1 MANIPECVDFPYP
14 QELYVGAVQDSDLF
28 APYVQHQLVTAL
40 LDGAY
45 ASHDADLALSLATVR
60 SQMAHE
66 LYGPG
71 VQHAAALGEL
81 VNAQL
86 FKCEKPSAIKQ
97 ARTLLLFAVY
107 LLGRD
112 CTFVGVTGTLLM
124 FTAVQYTFSTS
135 AAISVVGVHVVAF
148 KLLDWLVVRDCC
160 CVSPSLPCKCPKITS
175 APNQGQA
182 RQFISR
188 FLVTGSENASRR

>member
-1 MANIPECVDFPYP
+1 M
-14 QELYVGAVQDSDLF
+14 GVQDSNLF

-45 ASHDADLALSLATVR
+45 DSNDADLALSLATVR

-97 ARTLLLFAVY
+97 V
-107 LLGRD
+107 
-112 CTFVGVTGTLLM
+112 
-124 FTAVQYTFSTS
+124 FTAHLLAPGLFHPGPENVPRNP
-135 AAISVVGVHVVAF
+135 ALCVVF
-148 KLLDWLVVRDCC
+148 W
-160 CVSPSLPCKCPKITS
+160 
-175 APNQGQA
+175 
-182 RQFISR
+182 
-188 FLVTGSENASRR
+188 